1 MFLNCMIVKKPTP
14 FIQDNVLI
22 LFLLLLV
29 IFFEFC
35 ELCFVC
41 KTVKFF
47 ID

>member
-22 LFLLLLV
+22 LFLLLV